1 MIAIGFV
8 VLALV
13 GTLARVLIGHVLN
26 RPDAPIGTLAV
37 NVAGA
42 FLLGLLVG
50 SGASTDALTVVGA
63 GALGSFTTFSALSH
77 ETAWM
82 VRRNHVR
89 RGLIYLT
96 TTVVVGVGAA
106 WLGLV
111 IAG

>member
-1 MIAIGFV
+1 MIVLGFI

-26 RPDAPIGTLAV
+26 RPDLPIGTLAV
-37 NVAGA
+37 NISGA

-50 SGASTDALTVVGA
+50 AGASGDTLTVVGT

-77 ETAWM
+77 ETVWM
-82 VRRNHVR
+82 ARRHHVR
-89 RGLIYLT
+89 RSLVYLT
-96 TTVVVGVGAA
+96 IAVGVGIGAA
-106 WLGLV
+106 WLGLA

>member
-1 MIAIGFV
+1 MIVIGFAV
-8 VLALV
+8 VAVV
-13 GTLARVLIGHVLN
+13 GTLARVLTGHVLN
-26 RPDAPIGTLAV
+26 RSDAPIGTLAV
-37 NVAGA
+37 NVVGA

-50 SGASTDALTVVGA
+50 AGASTDTLTVFGT

-82 VRRNHVR
+82 ARRHRVG
-89 RGLIYLT
+89 RGVVYLAT
-96 TTVVVGVGAA
+96 TSVLGIGAA